1 MGRPVIYLDAS
12 VIVPLFVIEARSA
25 EARGKILGQTLVA
38 SPLGFAETSSAL
50 ARRVRMGDIT
60 AFVANLHLKSLDAW
74 AARAIASCDVTGD
87 DFLAATSFIRRFDLG
102 LRTPDALH
110 IAIAARL
117 GAKLLT
123 FDAKMATAAV
133 ALGLDV
139 TP

>member
-1 MGRPVIYLDAS
+1 MIYLDAS